1 MPKEDE
7 PVVEDVD
14 DDEEE
19 SDDSDDDGP
28 PDRKP
33 LPSMFP
39 CLTFGRY
46 TSREWEGGKQM
57 NLLSHACSEGIP

>member
-14 DDEEE
+14 DDED

-28 PDRKP
+28 PDRKLYP
-33 LPSMFP
+33 FMFSY
-39 CLTFGRY
+39 LTLDDPQQRCWKKTNEFRALG
-46 TSREWEGGKQM
+46 Q
-57 NLLSHACSEGIP
+57 